1 MTISPVSLADIEQT
15 VAELQQ
21 SPGAPQA
28 GSTPASASA
37 VDDTDGA
44 GNDFATTLAQATG
57 GGATG
62 DLFADA
68 IAADA
73 DPSSDTLGSSL
84 SSSLTSALSSSG
96 QSTDPL
102 DALTSSTGSS
112 GSESEL
118 LALLVA
124 ALGNGGGSPGDT
136 SALEQS
142 AASPGSDG
150 AAPATVAVTGS
161 DVVGEAEKFEGTPYV
176 WGGTSP
182 SGFDCSGLVQYV
194 YGQLGVSLPR
204 TSEEQAQV
212 GTPVASL
219 AAAQPGDLLF
229 FAGSDGTANSP
240 GHVGIYVGNGQM
252 IDAPYTGTTVQV
264 QPVPADQV
272 VAIRQVLPDASASS
286 TTASASS
293 STGGPTQMG
302 NVSVPAAYAGT
313 IEQAAAS
320 NGIPASLLA
329 GLLYH
334 ESRFEPNVVSSA
346 GAEGIAQFMPATA
359 AGMGVDP
366 TNPTQSIEGAAQ
378 LLGSYTRQFGSYTDA
393 LAAYDAGSS
402 AVERYGGIPPYAE
415 TQAYVPAVLALAGL
429 SGQSGTVAV

>member
-1 MTISPVSLADIEQT
+1 MTVSPVSLADIEQT
-15 VAELQQ
+15 MAQLQQ
-21 SPGAPQA
+21 ASGAPES
-28 GSTPASASA
+28 GSGPSMAPT
-37 VDDTDGA
+37 VDAA
-44 GNDFATTLAQATG
+44 GNDFASSLAQATG
-57 GGATG
+57 GASN

-68 IAADA
+68 IAADG
-73 DPSSDTLGSSL
+73 DPSAGDLSSSL
-84 SSSLTSALSSSG
+84 SSSLSSADSSSG
-96 QSTDPL
+96 LLAGGNSGIG
-102 DALTSSTGSS
+102 TSGIGNS

-124 ALGNGGGSPGDT
+124 ALGDLSGSSANTGPLQQSMATAGSTGIATGAGG
-136 SALEQS
+136 
-142 AASPGSDG
+142 
-150 AAPATVAVTGS
+150 VTGS
-161 DVVGEAEKFEGTPYV
+161 DVVSEAKQFEGTPYV

-212 GTPVASL
+212 GTAVSSL
-219 AAAQPGDLLF
+219 SAAQPGDLLF
-229 FAGSDGTANSP
+229 FAGSDGTASSP

-252 IDAPYTGTTVQV
+252 IDAPHTGTTVQV
-264 QPVPADQV
+264 QNVPANQV
-272 VAIRQVLPDASASS
+272 VAIRRVVPGATGNDASVLTGS
-286 TTASASS
+286 TA
-293 STGGPTQMG
+293 GGPTQMG
-302 NVSVPAAYAGT
+302 KVAVPAAYAGT
-313 IEQAAAS
+313 IEQAASS
-320 NGIPASLLA
+320 NGIPPSLLA

-359 AGMGVDP
+359 AGMGIDP

-378 LLGSYTRQFGSYTDA
+378 LLGSYTRQFGSYADA

-415 TQAYVPAVLALAGL
+415 TQAYVPAVLSLAGL
-429 SGQSGTVAV
+429 TGQSPRVAT

>member
-1 MTISPVSLADIEQT
+1 MTITPVSLADIEQT
-15 VAELQQ
+15 MAELQQ
-21 SPGAPQA
+21 SPGTAAA
-28 GSTPASASA
+28 GSASSA
-37 VDDTDGA
+37 APVDGSGD
-44 GNDFATTLAQATG
+44 DFATSLAQATSG
-57 GGATG
+57 TASSN

-73 DPSSDTLGSSL
+73 DPSASDLSSSL
-84 SSSLTSALSSSG
+84 ASSLTSADSSPSSLAG
-96 QSTDPL
+96 
-102 DALTSSTGSS
+102 LTSGVGSS
-112 GSESEL
+112 GSESEIM
-118 LALLVA
+118 ALLVA
-124 ALGNGGGSPGDT
+124 ALGDLAGSSGSTGALGALQEGTATATSGTTAGIGSAGGLS
-136 SALEQS
+136 
-142 AASPGSDG
+142 
-150 AAPATVAVTGS
+150 GS
-161 DVVGEAEKFEGTPYV
+161 DVVAEAEQFEGTPYV

-212 GTPVASL
+212 GTPVAGLS
-219 AAAQPGDLLF
+219 AAQPGDLLF
-229 FAGSDGTANSP
+229 FAGSDGTAASP

-252 IDAPYTGTTVQV
+252 IDAPHTGTAVQV
-264 QPVPADQV
+264 QSVPANQV
-272 VAIRQVLPDASASS
+272 VAIRRVLPAATAGSSAPF
-286 TTASASS
+286 TASTA
-293 STGGPTQMG
+293 GGPTQMG
-302 NVSVPAAYAGT
+302 NVAVPAAYAGT
-313 IEQAAAS
+313 IQQAAAS

-378 LLGSYTRQFGSYTDA
+378 LLGSYTRQFGSYADA

-415 TQAYVPAVLALAGL
+415 TQAYVPAVLSLAGL
-429 SGQSGTVAV
+429 SGQSPTVAT